1 MFKLSYIN
9 PKVRASIYKVIHK
22 NSAVKSK
29 CKAVFTLIVI
39 VVNIKK
45 NKIIIKLISPNV
57 IK

>member
-45 NKIIIKLISPNV
+45 NKIIIKKKN
-57 IK
+57 